1 MVSRSSASRKVGARA
16 ARLRP
21 GDAEALTRS
30 LAALDGTAATSSW
43 KRWWRR
49 PKNCCARP
57 ISPFSLPKVAE
68 EIGSATGVDRVHIFL
83 VDGVGGDGQIL
94 QHRYLA
100 C

>member
-30 LAALDGTAATSSW
+30 LAALDGHRRDKLLEAVAAAAKELLRSSDL
-43 KRWWRR
+43 
-49 PKNCCARP
+49 AV
-57 ISPFSLPKVAE
+57 SLPKVAE

-94 QHRYLA
+94 QHHL
-100 C
+100 